1 MKLFLGV
8 LAGLVWGGL
17 IGLVN
22 ILIMKKG
29 LKKNDNNLVMAA
41 NLARMVLDL
50 AALGLVFLL
59 RNLLPF
65 PYEPMLVGTAVALS
79 IVSLVFAFRYGKR
92 GYSTQCL
99 VLSTE
104 F

>member
-1 MKLFLGV
+1 MKIVIGL
-8 LAGLVWGGL
+8 LAGLVWGAL

-22 ILIMKKG
+22 TLIMKKS
-29 LKKNDNNLVMAA
+29 LKKNDSNLVMAA

-92 GYSTQCL
+92 G
-99 VLSTE
+99 
-104 F
+104 

>member
-22 ILIMKKG
+22 TLIMKKG

-92 GYSTQCL
+92 G
-99 VLSTE
+99 
-104 F
+104 

>member
-1 MKLFLGV
+1 MKIVIGV

-17 IGLVN
+17 VGLVN

-41 NLARMVLDL
+41 NLGRMVLDL

-59 RNLLPF
+59 RNILPF
-65 PYEPMLVGTAVALS
+65 PYEPMLIGTAVALS
-79 IVSLVFAFRYGKR
+79 LASLIFAFRYGR
-92 GYSTQCL
+92 RN
-99 VLSTE
+99 
-104 F
+104 

>member
-1 MKLFLGV
+1 MKIVIGV
-8 LAGLVWGGL
+8 LAGLVWGAL

-22 ILIMKKG
+22 TLIMKKG
-29 LKKNDNNLVMAA
+29 LKKNDSNLVMAA

-79 IVSLVFAFRYGKR
+79 VVSLVFAFRYGKR
-92 GYSTQCL
+92 G
-99 VLSTE
+99 
-104 F
+104 

>member
-22 ILIMKKG
+22 TLIMKKG
-29 LKKNDNNLVMAA
+29 LKKNDSNLVMAA
-41 NLARMVLDL
+41 NLGRMALDL

-59 RNLLPF
+59 RGLLPF
-65 PYEPMLVGTAVALS
+65 PYEAMLIGTAVALS
-79 IVSLVFAFRYGKR
+79 LVSLIFAFRYGKR
-92 GYSTQCL
+92 G
-99 VLSTE
+99 
-104 F
+104 